1 MPLART
7 VLRPLPF
14 HPRPCPG
21 RPVPL
26 RRAYLAALAVLQVAI
41 AVHAAPVL
49 VPPMSRLTAYAAFH
63 GGGAGALLL
72 VLTALA
78 AIGAAIALAFPA
90 LALARH
96 LRRGERRFA
105 GVPTAAA
112 ALATAGAA
120 VLLVGAVALAARRI
134 PATGMANPRGA
145 RRPRGRR
152 GGIRARR
159 RGHARRRTAAP
170 KQGDRVVPRSRESRR
185 AGGRPGDG
193 PTARRRLAA
202 GVLRR
207 PRSRLDAARALR

>member
-1 MPLART
+1 MPLARP

-96 LRRGERRFA
+96 LRRGDRRFA
-105 GVPTAAA
+105 GVPIAAA

-120 VLLVGAVALAARRI
+120 VLLVGAAALAVAGSLPPEWRTLAVHGGRASIAAGFALTAAGALAGELLRRSKGTGWFPV
-134 PATGMANPRGA
+134 PANRGA
-145 RRPRGRR
+145 P
-152 GGIRARR
+152 
-159 RGHARRRTAAP
+159 
-170 KQGDRVVPRSRESRR
+170 
-185 AGGRPGDG
+185 AGGTVRVRQHVTGSP
-193 PTARRRLAA
+193 PTA
-202 GVLRR
+202 
-207 PRSRLDAARALR
+207 